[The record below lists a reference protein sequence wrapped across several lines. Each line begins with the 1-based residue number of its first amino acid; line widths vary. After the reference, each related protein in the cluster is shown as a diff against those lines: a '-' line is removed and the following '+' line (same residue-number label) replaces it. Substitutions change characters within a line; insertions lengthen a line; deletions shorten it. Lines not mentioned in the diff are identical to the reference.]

1 MGTSNAKAAVA
12 QAEAEE
18 AFPRE
23 VAEDD
28 WMALDQ
34 ETSNMQLFDTPF
46 HHRLGVA

>member
-1 MGTSNAKAAVA
+1 MA

-18 AFPRE
+18 AFSRE

-28 WMALDQ
+28 WIALDQ
-34 ETSNMQLFDTPF
+34 ETSKMQPFDTPF